1 MAARKPA
8 AREHGPLERAARA
21 ALHESAKALALLEA
35 RNAPAVAAAAE
46 LIMGCFENGGTVF
59 FCGNGG
65 SAADAQHLAAEF
77 SGRYLVDRPGLP
89 AVALTS
95 NSSAVTAIGNDYGYD
110 QVFSRQLE
118 GIAAPGDVLVA
129 ITTSG
134 RSESIRRAVKT
145 AHAMQLMVIG
155 MTGAKGG
162 EFAALCDVALITPS
176 AVTPNIQEGH
186 IAMGHAFCLLVE
198 RSMFP
203 DGAPGR
209 GPIRARRAKR
219 ETTNPRMM
227 PILQA
232 LRPKQWTKNLL
243 VFAGVVFAQHASDPA
258 LLLRA
263 LAGFVAF
270 SLLASAVYVVNDLKD
285 VDVDRLHPRKRHRPI
300 ASGALSPAVAWSV
313 VPVLLV
319 IVAALCSWLGF
330 GFMLV
335 LAAYLASNVAYSFG
349 LKNQVILDVFVIA
362 SGFVLRAVAGVELLK
377 PWRPRRSCH
386 RGSSCA
392 RSSARCSSPSPSAA
406 RADQRRPPRLGPAR
420 GAGHL
425 HARAAGP
432 DAHDRGGVHAD
443 VVRALHHL
451 ARDRGQVR

>member
-1 MAARKPA
+1 
-8 AREHGPLERAARA
+8 
-21 ALHESAKALALLEA
+21 
-35 RNAPAVAAAAE
+35 
-46 LIMGCFENGGTVF
+46 
-59 FCGNGG
+59 
-65 SAADAQHLAAEF
+65 
-77 SGRYLVDRPGLP
+77 
-89 AVALTS
+89 
-95 NSSAVTAIGNDYGYD
+95 
-110 QVFSRQLE
+110 
-118 GIAAPGDVLVA
+118 
-129 ITTSG
+129 
-134 RSESIRRAVKT
+134 
-145 AHAMQLMVIG
+145 
-155 MTGAKGG
+155 
-162 EFAALCDVALITPS
+162 
-176 AVTPNIQEGH
+176 
-186 IAMGHAFCLLVE
+186 
-198 RSMFP
+198 
-203 DGAPGR
+203 
-209 GPIRARRAKR
+209 
-219 ETTNPRMM
+219 MM

-377 PWRPRRSCH
+377 PVAPETQLSSWLLVCTFFGALFLAVSKRR
-386 RGSSCA
+386 RE
-392 RSSARCSSPSPSAA
+392 
-406 RADQRRPPRLGPAR
+406 LIN
-420 GAGHL
+420 AGHL
-425 HARAAGP
+425 ASDQRAVLATYTPELLDRMLTIAAACTLMSYALYTIWPATVAKFGSEAMMATVPVVAYGVFRYLHLVRVSESSEDPSLVLLADRPIQATVLVYVAMTVWILYIAR
-432 DAHDRGGVHAD
+432 
-443 VVRALHHL
+443 
-451 ARDRGQVR
+451 

>member
-1 MAARKPA
+1 
-8 AREHGPLERAARA
+8 
-21 ALHESAKALALLEA
+21 
-35 RNAPAVAAAAE
+35 
-46 LIMGCFENGGTVF
+46 
-59 FCGNGG
+59 
-65 SAADAQHLAAEF
+65 
-77 SGRYLVDRPGLP
+77 
-89 AVALTS
+89 
-95 NSSAVTAIGNDYGYD
+95 
-110 QVFSRQLE
+110 
-118 GIAAPGDVLVA
+118 
-129 ITTSG
+129 
-134 RSESIRRAVKT
+134 
-145 AHAMQLMVIG
+145 
-155 MTGAKGG
+155 
-162 EFAALCDVALITPS
+162 
-176 AVTPNIQEGH
+176 
-186 IAMGHAFCLLVE
+186 
-198 RSMFP
+198 
-203 DGAPGR
+203 
-209 GPIRARRAKR
+209 
-219 ETTNPRMM
+219 MM

-377 PWRPRRSCH
+377 PVAPETQLSSWLLVCTFFGALFLAVSKRR
-386 RGSSCA
+386 RE
-392 RSSARCSSPSPSAA
+392 
-406 RADQRRPPRLGPAR
+406 LTN
-420 GAGHL
+420 AGHL
-425 HARAAGP
+425 ASDQRAVLATYTPELLDRMLTIAAACTLMSYALYTIWPATVAKFGSEAMMVTVPVVAYGVFRYLHLVRVSESSEDPSLVLLADRPIQATVLAYVAMTVWILYIAR
-432 DAHDRGGVHAD
+432 
-443 VVRALHHL
+443 
-451 ARDRGQVR
+451 